1 MDTSNDAAPGPAPV
15 WFRYLAKACSRSKRH
30 PVARYAQLATV
41 DADGAPRCR
50 TVVVRGLVEAPRGVW
65 FVTDAR
71 SGKAEELAREPRV
84 ELCWYFAGL
93 REQYR
98 LRGRVEELD
107 EAARE
112 DAWARLSP
120 SSRGTF
126 LWPPPGTPRTDDD
139 MFPPETR
146 GTTPVPCFR
155 ALRLV
160 ADAVDFLSLRDA
172 PHERVRW
179 TRDATGEWNDVRVRP

>member
-1 MDTSNDAAPGPAPV
+1 MVADDAEPAPV
-15 WFRYLAKACSRSKRH
+15 WFRHLAKAVSRSKRH

-41 DADGAPRCR
+41 DLQGAPRCR
-50 TVVVRGLVEAPRGVW
+50 TVVVRGLVENPRGVW

-71 SGKAEELAREPRV
+71 SAKAGELEGEPRV

-98 LRGRVEELD
+98 LRGRVEALD
-107 EAARE
+107 EAARA
-112 DAWARLSP
+112 DAWDRLSP
-120 SSRGTF
+120 SSRATF

-146 GTTPVPCFR
+146 GSTPVPSFR
-155 ALRLV
+155 GLRLRV
-160 ADAVDFLSLRDA
+160 AGVDFLSLRES
-172 PHERVRW
+172 PHERLQW
-179 TRDATGEWNDVRVRP
+179 TREVRGEWTETRVRP